1 MGPHRDHTRAAR
13 RPMPGL
19 TERQRMVLR
28 AVITAYVAEAAPTS
42 STTVSHL
49 LPVALSS
56 ASIRNTMADLSDL
69 GLIEKPHASA
79 GRVPTSTGLQ
89 LFVEQLLNPQELA
102 DFDRRSLSSACRE
115 ISGESVTR
123 WVSRLLSERT
133 HQLGFVVTPRIERVP
148 MRHVSFVR
156 VARDRLLAVLVPEAG
171 PIQQRVIADV
181 GFGDQ
186 AELDAVAAQ
195 LNEKLSGRT
204 LGEMRAL
211 LERELSDLRSE
222 ARGLY
227 FRMADLGIRAFAAS
241 VQDEEDLVITT
252 RSALLSQP
260 EFSDPGRTRAVFE
273 AVETNRRLL
282 DVIGRV
288 LEDPRDSVSVSL
300 GEELEELGLH
310 NCAMVAVSYGHAR
323 PSALGDGEGKAP
335 EEDPALGV
343 LGVIGP
349 NRMDYGRVIP
359 LVSYCSRLVTEK
371 LSS

>member
-1 MGPHRDHTRAAR
+1 MSSSKSTNQFLPSLG
-13 RPMPGL
+13 
-19 TERQRMVLR
+19 ERQQMVLR
-28 AVITAYVAEAAPTS
+28 AVVTAYVAHAAPAS

-56 ASIRNTMADLSDL
+56 ASIRNTMADLASL

-79 GRVPTSTGLQ
+79 GRVPTEAGLRI
-89 LFVEQLLNPQELA
+89 FVEQLLNPPELA
-102 DFDRRSLSSACRE
+102 DFDRRSLSNACEE
-115 ISGESVTR
+115 ISGDELTR

-133 HQLGFVVTPRIERVP
+133 HQLGFVVAPRIERVP

-156 VARDRLLAVLVPEAG
+156 VARDKLLAVLVPEAG
-171 PIQQRVIADV
+171 PIQQREIEDA

-195 LNEKLSGRT
+195 LNERLPGQT
-204 LGEMRAL
+204 LGEMRML
-211 LERELSDLRSE
+211 LESELRELRSK
-222 ARGLY
+222 ARSAY
-227 FRMADLGIRAFAAS
+227 FRAADLGLRAFAVSTA
-241 VQDEEDLVITT
+241 EETDLVITT

-260 EFSDPGRTRAVFE
+260 EFNDPSRTRAIFE

-288 LEDPRDSVSVSL
+288 LEEPGDAVSVSL
-300 GEELEELGLH
+300 GEELAELGLR
-310 NCAMVAVSYGHAR
+310 NCAMVAVSYGCAN
-323 PSALGDGEGKAP
+323 PSASAGGSAAGS
-335 EEDPALGV
+335 EDRAVGV

-371 LSS
+371 LIQ